1 MRGAGGWRH
10 RPKESLAAAQPP
22 PTPVDQFR
30 QFNQSRDSDA
40 SFGSSRPSSSVGIPR
55 SFDLLYKDRSL
66 QQSALSTINSYL
78 SSLSHPPFKTSL
90 PSAKEITDSLRFLLS
105 RLQFPSSS
113 KLDDDLPFLLK
124 SLNYPFK
131 FNKSILKAPGTP
143 HHWPSILAII
153 HWLVQIALFN
163 DNLSS
168 SASSPPALADNDLK
182 SYVLQSYLHFA
193 RGDDDSVDALDGD
206 FVERLER
213 KKLDLKENVD
223 VLSGNVRELEAK
235 SEALRSAPSQK
246 ELLEKDKGLLEE
258 DVSKFHTIIGEFTER
273 MGSMEKALEEKEK
286 ELEAKVQE
294 RTRIAEENEELKR
307 RVETQTLNARDMD
320 RMRRELQAVERDIA
334 EAELARNTWEE
345 KSWDLDAKIGHQ
357 FKELE
362 ALAMECNQAM
372 RRLKLGNDFQ
382 YVLNAKGS
390 TPAEIMGIDYKSKL
404 KPSLNSYADDIQK
417 SSMEKLEELISLQ
430 QQSKENAA
438 KIEGKRNNI
447 SALQSRIEELEAQLS
462 LLKKETQEYT
472 YSCAAEAKKM
482 VEEVQMEAHNLDI
495 VEREAAEVLKT
506 SEWRLQE
513 AVRQSEEEI
522 QMSARELFSL
532 VDFVSKY
539 KEYVES
545 RISEMKSNL
554 SETVVAV
561 SDAYKN
567 SLPAHLQLMRTS
579 L

>member
-78 SSLSHPPFKTSL
+78 SSLSHPPFKASL

-113 KLDDDLPFLLK
+113 KLDEDLPFLLK

-294 RTRIAEENEELKR
+294 RMRIAEENEELKR

-345 KSWDLDAKIGHQ
+345 KSWDIDTKIGHQ

-390 TPAEIMGIDYKSKL
+390 SPAEIMGIDYKSKL

-417 SSMEKLEELISLQ
+417 SSMEKLDELISLQ

-447 SALQSRIEELEAQLS
+447 TALQSRIEELEAQLS

-522 QMSARELFSL
+522 QMCAREFFSL

-561 SDAYKN
+561 SDSYKN
-567 SLPAHLQLMRTS
+567 SLPAHLQLMKTS

>member
-78 SSLSHPPFKTSL
+78 SSHSHPPFKASL

-113 KLDDDLPFLLK
+113 KLDEDLPFLLK

-163 DNLSS
+163 DNLSA

-213 KKLDLKENVD
+213 KKQDLKENVD

-235 SEALRSAPSQK
+235 LEALRSPPSQK

-294 RTRIAEENEELKR
+294 RMRIAEENDELKR

-334 EAELARNTWEE
+334 EAEIARNTWEE
-345 KSWDLDAKIGHQ
+345 KSWDLDTKIGHQ

-447 SALQSRIEELEAQLS
+447 TALQSRIEELEAQLS

-522 QMSARELFSL
+522 QICARELFSL

-554 SETVVAV
+554 SETVDAV

-567 SLPAHLQLMRTS
+567 SLPAHLQLMKTS

>member
-66 QQSALSTINSYL
+66 QQSALSTINSYF
-78 SSLSHPPFKTSL
+78 SSLSHPPFKASL

-113 KLDDDLPFLLK
+113 KLDEDLPFLLK

-163 DNLSS
+163 DNLSA

-213 KKLDLKENVD
+213 KKLDLKENVA

-294 RTRIAEENEELKR
+294 RMRIAEENEELKR

-320 RMRRELQAVERDIA
+320 RMRRELQAVERDVA

-345 KSWDLDAKIGHQ
+345 KSWDLDTKIGHQ

-372 RRLKLGNDFQ
+372 RRLIVPL
-382 YVLNAKGS
+382 YMS
-390 TPAEIMGIDYKSKL
+390 
-404 KPSLNSYADDIQK
+404 IQWY
-417 SSMEKLEELISLQ
+417 LVCVYTVIYIIWIQ
-430 QQSKENAA
+430 H
-438 KIEGKRNNI
+438 KRN
-447 SALQSRIEELEAQLS
+447 
-462 LLKKETQEYT
+462 
-472 YSCAAEAKKM
+472 
-482 VEEVQMEAHNLDI
+482 
-495 VEREAAEVLKT
+495 
-506 SEWRLQE
+506 
-513 AVRQSEEEI
+513 
-522 QMSARELFSL
+522 F
-532 VDFVSKY
+532 
-539 KEYVES
+539 
-545 RISEMKSNL
+545 
-554 SETVVAV
+554 
-561 SDAYKN
+561 
-567 SLPAHLQLMRTS
+567 
-579 L
+579 